1 MIPWMR
7 HVMAQPNGYNP
18 VCHAIFFNLH
28 TSTQNVYHITA
39 CYCFLLLFLA
49 IAQFGGAI
57 GGIVSNRCKFNILQ
71 YIQTKD
77 LSNLTFCFSSSL
89 GVKRVT
95 KGKKP
100 FQIDLT
106 PFQEWSGL
114 VDREHNATVHWFQ
127 QGVFLFAV
135 LVIVSGIAAVDDLYL
150 NYWIEACGCFVLF
163 HQLYHVIIS
172 RKINVIYCWLPAF
185 CLG

>member
-1 MIPWMR
+1 MIPWML

-18 VCHAIFFNLH
+18 VCHAIFFTLH
-28 TSTQNVYHITA
+28 TSAQNVYHIT

-71 YIQTKD
+71 YIQTKS

>member
-71 YIQTKD
+71 YIQTKS

-100 FQIDLT
+100 FKIDLT

-114 VDREHNATVHWFQ
+114 VDWEHNDTVHWFQ
-127 QGVFLFAV
+127 QGIFLIAV
-135 LVIVSGIAAVDDLYL
+135 LVIVLGIAAVDDCYIWTTEL
-150 NYWIEACGCFVLF
+150 NPVVALCCFIGYTMLLDK
-163 HQLYHVIIS
+163 QYHA
-172 RKINVIYCWLPAF
+172 K
-185 CLG
+185 